1 MSESVRFSTR
11 QLKFI
16 EWLANTKY
24 DRKPATHG
32 LLAKEIG
39 VTSRTLRRWKSKP
52 ELQEAVRNRTRELLG
67 DDLPEIYGAL
77 RREAAKGSFQHVKL
91 ALEMLGEY
99 TDNQI
104 ITLRMEKE
112 IDAIL
117 DVLERELSVDD
128 YQRILQVIS
137 GRESDQEA

>member
-1 MSESVRFSTR
+1 MSRDVTFSSR

-16 EWLANTKY
+16 DWLANTKY
-24 DRKPATHG
+24 DRKPATQE

-39 VTSRTLRRWKSKP
+39 VAARTLVRWKKQP
-52 ELQEAVRNRTRELLG
+52 ELQEAVRQRTRELLG
-67 DDLPEIYGAL
+67 DDLPEILGAL
-77 RREAAKGSFQHVKL
+77 RREATKGSFQHVKL